1 MIGACVATKV
11 TRLQLMML
19 TFDAVNNIAACF
31 AQHPL
36 LPVGDAPI
44 DAQLSEA
51 LGSQEKATPAER
63 RTSYLQSAER
73 WAKNA
78 KQHASEPQ
86 GDQRSAECDE
96 ACAVALCNLA
106 HIANLSGTPT
116 RLADSLSKRL
126 SSAGRLDSRRACPR
140 RRMACEPC

>member
-1 MIGACVATKV
+1 
-11 TRLQLMML
+11 ML
-19 TFDAVNNIAACF
+19 TLDAVNNIAACF

-36 LPVGDAPI
+36 LLVGEAPV
-44 DAQLSEA
+44 DAQLGEA

-96 ACAVALCNLA
+96 ACAVALCNLG
-106 HIANLSGTPT
+106 HIANLSGNTDKA
-116 RLADSLSKRL
+116 RRQFEQAVELSRKIGFAQGVSQAEDGL
-126 SSAGRLDSRRACPR
+126 RALLTSTS
-140 RRMACEPC
+140 

>member
-1 MIGACVATKV
+1 
-11 TRLQLMML
+11 ML

-36 LPVGDAPI
+36 LPVGEAPI

-106 HIANLSGTPT
+106 HIANLSGNTGKA
-116 RLADSLSKRL
+116 RRQFEEAGELSRKIGFAQGVSQAEDGL
-126 SSAGRLDSRRACPR
+126 RA
-140 RRMACEPC
+140 MLTSTS